1 MKRVYLDHAATT
13 YVLPEVLKEMEPYF
27 TDVFGNASSLH
38 SFGQEGAVAVAEA
51 REKVAKVLGANSNEI
66 YFTSCGT
73 ESNNWALRGIA
84 YKKGKGHII
93 TSQIEHPAILQTCA
107 DLEKKGFEVSY
118 IGVNNNGIINLEE
131 LKKAVRPDT
140 ILISVMSANNE
151 MGAIQPIE
159 EIAKIAKENKIPFHT
174 DAVQAI
180 GAIKFNVKEMGIDM
194 LSLSGHKFYGPKGI
208 GVLYIRNGLGIA
220 KFMTGGEQERNM
232 RAGTTNTPLIVGL
245 AKAITL
251 AYENFE
257 QKIEDLAK
265 KRDYL
270 INRIL
275 TEIPYSSLNGDS
287 KNRLP
292 NNVNIS
298 YKFIEGESIL
308 MLLDFD
314 GIAVSTGS
322 ACSSGSLKSSHV
334 LLAMGTDIEL
344 AHSSVRMTLGEKT
357 TYEDLDYTVD
367 CLKKV
372 IENLRNMS
380 PLFAEFKGGITN
392 V

>member
-27 TDVFGNASSLH
+27 TDIFGNASSLH

-131 LKKAVRPDT
+131 LKKAIRPDT

-251 AYENFE
+251 AYENFD
-257 QKIEDLAK
+257 QKVEELAK

>member
-1 MKRVYLDHAATT
+1 MKRIYLDHAATT

-131 LKKAVRPDT
+131 LKKAIRPDT

-251 AYENFE
+251 AYENFD
-257 QKIEDLAK
+257 QKVEELAK

>member
-1 MKRVYLDHAATT
+1 MKRIYLDHAATT

-27 TDVFGNASSLH
+27 TDIFGNASSLH

-51 REKVAKVLGANSNEI
+51 REKVAKILGANSNEI

-131 LKKAVRPDT
+131 LKKAIRPDT

-251 AYENFE
+251 AYENFD
-257 QKIEDLAK
+257 QKVEELAK

>member
-131 LKKAVRPDT
+131 LKKAIRPDT

>member
-1 MKRVYLDHAATT
+1 
-13 YVLPEVLKEMEPYF
+13 
-27 TDVFGNASSLH
+27 
-38 SFGQEGAVAVAEA
+38 
-51 REKVAKVLGANSNEI
+51 
-66 YFTSCGT
+66 
-73 ESNNWALRGIA
+73 
-84 YKKGKGHII
+84 
-93 TSQIEHPAILQTCA
+93 
-107 DLEKKGFEVSY
+107 
-118 IGVNNNGIINLEE
+118 
-131 LKKAVRPDT
+131 
-140 ILISVMSANNE
+140 
-151 MGAIQPIE
+151 
-159 EIAKIAKENKIPFHT
+159 
-174 DAVQAI
+174 
-180 GAIKFNVKEMGIDM
+180 
-194 LSLSGHKFYGPKGI
+194 
-208 GVLYIRNGLGIA
+208 LGIA

-257 QKIEDLAK
+257 QKVEELAK

>member
-251 AYENFE
+251 AYENFD
-257 QKIEDLAK
+257 QKVEELAK

>member
-1 MKRVYLDHAATT
+1 MKRIYLDHAATT

-51 REKVAKVLGANSNEI
+51 REKVAKILGANSNEI

-131 LKKAVRPDT
+131 LKKAIRPDT

-251 AYENFE
+251 AYENFD
-257 QKIEDLAK
+257 QKVEELAK

>member
-1 MKRVYLDHAATT
+1 MKRIYLDHAATT
-13 YVLPEVLKEMEPYF
+13 YVLPEVFEEMKPYF

-38 SFGQEGAVAVAEA
+38 SCGQEAAVAVSEA
-51 REKVAKVLGANSNEI
+51 REKVAKVLGANANEI

-118 IGVNNNGIINLEE
+118 IGVDNNGIINLEE
-131 LKKAVRPDT
+131 LKKAIKPDT

-159 EIAKIAKENKIPFHT
+159 EIGKIAKENKIPFHT
-174 DAVQAI
+174 DAAQAI
-180 GAIKFNVKEMGIDM
+180 GAIRFNVKEMGIDM

-257 QKIEDLAK
+257 QKVEELAK

>member
-1 MKRVYLDHAATT
+1 MKRIYLDHAATT

-27 TDVFGNASSLH
+27 TDIFGNASSLH

-51 REKVAKVLGANSNEI
+51 REKVAKILGANSNEI

-131 LKKAVRPDT
+131 LKKAIRPDT

-159 EIAKIAKENKIPFHT
+159 EIAKVAKENKIPFHT

-251 AYENFE
+251 AYENFD
-257 QKIEDLAK
+257 QKVEELAK

>member
-1 MKRVYLDHAATT
+1 
-13 YVLPEVLKEMEPYF
+13 MEPYF

-84 YKKGKGHII
+84 YNKGKGHII

-131 LKKAVRPDT
+131 LKKAIRPDT

>member
-131 LKKAVRPDT
+131 LKKAIRPDT

-251 AYENFE
+251 AYENFD
-257 QKIEDLAK
+257 QKVEELAK

>member
-1 MKRVYLDHAATT
+1 MKRIYLDHAATT
-13 YVLPEVLKEMEPYF
+13 YVLPEVFEEMKPYF

-38 SFGQEGAVAVAEA
+38 SCGQEAAVAVSEA
-51 REKVAKVLGANSNEI
+51 REKVAKVLGANANEI

-118 IGVNNNGIINLEE
+118 IGVDNNGIINLEE
-131 LKKAVRPDT
+131 LKKAIKPDT

-159 EIAKIAKENKIPFHT
+159 EIGKIAKENKIPFHT

-180 GAIKFNVKEMGIDM
+180 GAIRFNVKEMGIDM

-257 QKIEDLAK
+257 QKVEELAK

>member
-1 MKRVYLDHAATT
+1 MKRIYLDHAATT

-38 SFGQEGAVAVAEA
+38 SFGQETAVAVAEA

-107 DLEKKGFEVSY
+107 DLEKRGFEVSY

-257 QKIEDLAK
+257 QKIEDLSK